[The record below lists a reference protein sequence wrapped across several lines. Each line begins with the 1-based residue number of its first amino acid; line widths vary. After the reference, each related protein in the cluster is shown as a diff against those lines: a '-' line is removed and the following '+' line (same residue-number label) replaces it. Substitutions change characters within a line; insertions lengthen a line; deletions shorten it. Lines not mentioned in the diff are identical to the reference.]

1 MTPIKI
7 YNLNNVC
14 IVCGFC
20 FVNKKLDKEGKLTVE
35 IFLDKKFKLRHERIH
50 ILRNECDTKGDLC
63 FPTDSGV
70 CQTCFR
76 NLGKG
81 AEIRKNNAKCMREN
95 FRSKLQ
101 STMERYI

>member
-7 YNLNNVC
+7 YNLSNVC
-14 IVCGFC
+14 VVCGFC

-35 IFLDKKFKLRHERIH
+35 NFLDKRLKLTHERIH
-50 ILRNECDTKGDLC
+50 ILRNVCDTKGDLC

-76 NLGKG
+76 NLEKVLKL
-81 AEIRKNNAKCMREN
+81 EYNAKCMREN
-95 FRSKLQ
+95 FRSKL
-101 STMERYI
+101 